1 MRRIDQRRQRGWR
14 VSDIAEERVIS
25 FQLVCVDPNLF
36 DLVSIQFIFWNSF
49 GNIASAIVGKSK
61 QEYCQ
66 EKEKNM
72 TTLFLI
78 LCASNGLGT
87 EGFLFPTAEYLRTYR
102 SAGQRPKT
110 RNVFRRKRNS
120 AYTSHFILLTS
131 NVSLFLSPFWL

>member
-87 EGFLFPTAEYLRTYR
+87 EGFLFLTAEYLRTYR
-102 SAGQRPKT
+102 SAGQRPKREMFFEEKGT
-110 RNVFRRKRNS
+110 ALIRR
-120 AYTSHFILLTS
+120 T
-131 NVSLFLSPFWL
+131 LSS